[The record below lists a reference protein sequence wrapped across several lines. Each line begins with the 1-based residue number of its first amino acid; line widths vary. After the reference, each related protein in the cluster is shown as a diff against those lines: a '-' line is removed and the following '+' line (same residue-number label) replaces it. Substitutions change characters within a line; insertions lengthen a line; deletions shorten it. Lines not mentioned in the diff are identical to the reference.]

1 MGKTIFKVIKTFLLS
16 MLLINVMGLLI
27 RFFEALQNMDDEL
40 MFIYGFILMSAASS
54 IFLFLF
60 LSVCIANIWE
70 KKNNKKEKNNER

>member
-27 RFFEALQNMDDEL
+27 GFFEALQNMDDEL

-60 LSVCIANIWE
+60 LSVCIANVWE
-70 KKNNKKEKNNER
+70 NKNNKKEKNNER

>member
-27 RFFEALQNMDDEL
+27 GFFEALQNMDDEL

-60 LSVCIANIWE
+60 LSVCIANVWE

>member
-1 MGKTIFKVIKTFLLS
+1 MRKTIFKVIKTFLLS

-27 RFFEALQNMDDEL
+27 GFFEALQNMDDEL

-60 LSVCIANIWE
+60 LSVCIANVWE
-70 KKNNKKEKNNER
+70 KKK